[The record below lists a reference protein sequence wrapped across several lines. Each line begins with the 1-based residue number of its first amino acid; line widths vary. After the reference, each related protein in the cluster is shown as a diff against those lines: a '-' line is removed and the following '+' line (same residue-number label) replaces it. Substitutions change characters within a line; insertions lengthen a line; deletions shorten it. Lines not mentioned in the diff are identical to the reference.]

1 MDKAADILSQL
12 SDLGFKKTRVRD
24 AVVSYLSDGKKPVD
38 ALAIQDSLKKR
49 GLAVNKTTVYR
60 ELQFLLVQG
69 IIIEINF
76 GDNKKRYE
84 IAGLPHHHHL
94 VCTACGIV
102 QDVAAE
108 HDLARLEK
116 KIENET
122 SFIIKNHS
130 LEFFGLCRRCQ

>member
-1 MDKAADILSQL
+1 MNKAADILSQL

-24 AVVSYLSDGKKPVD
+24 AVVSYLAEGKKPVD

-69 IIIEINF
+69 VIIEINF

-122 SFIIKNHS
+122 SFSIKNHS